1 MHSINFSDNLK
12 SFSINGDE
20 SRVIR
25 FNPADPN
32 ILVRADA
39 AQKRITEKQ
48 SQIESVKLM
57 PDGAPV
63 ENPTEQ
69 VRRLLKEFDDLIR
82 EEINYIFNSDVYDT
96 VFAGQSPL
104 CIVGEKK
111 EFLFE
116 AFLKAAMPIIR
127 EGVEEF
133 NAGGGWK
140 ENGDSNR
147 FPRRTGNYAGI

>member
-1 MHSINFSDNLK
+1 MQSINFSDNLK

-20 SRVIR
+20 NRVIR

-82 EEINYIFNSDVYDT
+82 DEINYIFNSDVYDT

-104 CIVGEKK
+104 CIVGEKNT
-111 EFLFE
+111 
-116 AFLKAAMPIIR
+116 R
-127 EGVEEF
+127 
-133 NAGGGWK
+133 
-140 ENGDSNR
+140 
-147 FPRRTGNYAGI
+147 

>member
-1 MHSINFSDNLK
+1 MQSINFSDNLK

-20 SRVIR
+20 NRVIR

-39 AQKRITEKQ
+39 AQKQ

-82 EEINYIFNSDVYDT
+82 DEINYIFNSDVYDT

-127 EGVEEF
+127 EGVDEF
-133 NAGGGWK
+133 NVGSQHRIEK
-140 ENGDSNR
+140 YTREYSK
-147 FPRRTGNYAGI
+147 

>member
-127 EGVEEF
+127 EGVNEF
-133 NAGGGWK
+133 NVGSQHRIEK
-140 ENGDSNR
+140 YTREYSK
-147 FPRRTGNYAGI
+147 

>member
-32 ILVRADA
+32 ILVRAKK
-39 AQKRITEKQ
+39 AQKRITAKQ
-48 SQIESVKLM
+48 SQIEVVKLP
-57 PDGAPV
+57 PDGESV

-69 VRRLLKEFDDLIR
+69 VRELLKEFDDLIR

-104 CIVGEKK
+104 CIVGEEK

-116 AFLKAAMPIIR
+116 AFLRAAMPIIQ
-127 EGVEEF
+127 EGVDEF
-133 NAGGGWK
+133 RVGSNARVEKYTK
-140 ENGDSNR
+140 EYSK
-147 FPRRTGNYAGI
+147 

>member
-1 MHSINFSDNLK
+1 MHNINFSDNLK

-32 ILVRADA
+32 ILVRAKK
-39 AQKRITEKQ
+39 AQKMITAKQ
-48 SQIESVKLM
+48 SQIEAVKLLS
-57 PDGAPV
+57 DGEPV

-69 VRRLLKEFDDLIR
+69 VRELLKEFDDLIR
-82 EEINYIFNSDVYDT
+82 DEINYIFNSDVYDT

-104 CIVGEKK
+104 CIVGEEK

-116 AFLKAAMPIIR
+116 AFLKAAMPIIQ
-127 EGVEEF
+127 EGVDEF
-133 NAGGGWK
+133 SIGSNARVEKYTK
-140 ENGDSNR
+140 EYSK
-147 FPRRTGNYAGI
+147 

>member
-48 SQIESVKLM
+48 SQIGTVKLL
-57 PDGAPV
+57 PDGTPA
-63 ENPTEQ
+63 ETPTEQ
-69 VRRLLKEFDDLIR
+69 ARELLKEFDDLIR

-104 CIVGEKK
+104 CIVGEEK

-116 AFLKAAMPIIR
+116 AFLRAAMPIIQ
-127 EGVEEF
+127 EGVDEF
-133 NAGGGWK
+133 RVGSNARVEKYTK
-140 ENGDSNR
+140 EYSK
-147 FPRRTGNYAGI
+147 